1 MKLLIDGG
9 YISSIAEQLRDR
21 GGDAEAVTERPELR
35 ALADT
40 HLFALAQQEQRT
52 VVTEN
57 IDDFSVIAG
66 GYDQRSQTHFGL
78 VLVPHSSYP
87 RSSPATIGRMV
98 TALDRLLEEH
108 SETTPTSLPSEIT
121 NRAPTYG
128 AVPCS

>member
-1 MKLLIDGG
+1 MAQSAGSARVKLLLDEM
-9 YISSIAEQLRDR
+9 YPPTIAEQLRDR
-21 GGDAEAVTERPELR
+21 NHDAEGVTERAGLR
-35 ALADT
+35 ARSDAD
-40 HLFALAQQEQRT
+40 LFALAQQEQRT

-78 VLVPHSSYP
+78 VLVPHGSFP

-108 SETTPTSLPSEIT
+108 PETTPTSL
-121 NRAPTYG
+121 RHWL
-128 AVPCS
+128 